1 MKTSRRRE
9 VIVERAADD
18 QSNRHQ
24 QRASDRAGIVSFV
37 FVRLLFQQLV
47 SSPFGR
53 DGRILGPDLG
63 GRGAPVDVA

>member
-1 MKTSRRRE
+1 METSGRRE
-9 VIVERAADD
+9 VIVERAEDD

-24 QRASDRAGIVSFV
+24 QRDSDRVGIISFV

-53 DGRILGPDLG
+53 DGRTLGTDLG
-63 GRGAPVDVA
+63 GRGARVNVA